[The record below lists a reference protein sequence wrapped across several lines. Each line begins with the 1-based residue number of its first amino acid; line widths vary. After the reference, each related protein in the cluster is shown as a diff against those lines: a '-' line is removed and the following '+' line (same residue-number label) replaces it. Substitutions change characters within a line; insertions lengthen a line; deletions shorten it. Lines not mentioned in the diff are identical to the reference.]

1 MTLDKLSFQAVQ
13 RLTLR
18 RDFLRDFE
26 LKIEKNIETA
36 FINNALIK
44 IQDLTSVLEIIYRP

>member
-44 IQDLTSVLEIIYRP
+44 IQDLTSVLKIIYRP

>member
-1 MTLDKLSFQAVQ
+1 MTSDKLSFQAVQ

-18 RDFLRDFE
+18 RDFE
-26 LKIEKNIETA
+26 LKIEKNFETA

>member
-26 LKIEKNIETA
+26 LKIEK
-36 FINNALIK
+36 K
-44 IQDLTSVLEIIYRP
+44 ILKQLSSITL